1 MKEKRYQVVIWSED
15 IGTDEKGDYSNKT
28 EAVKVAKSYIET
40 EEYAAIYDYKTKTAF
55 VVFGNPFI
63 PVFRDFV
70 QVFYME
76 NEKKKRAF

>member
-1 MKEKRYQVVIWSED
+1 MKEKRYVVATWSDD
-15 IGTDEKGDYSNKT
+15 IGSKEHMDFSNKR
-28 EAVKVAKSYIET
+28 EAEKEARKYKNE

-63 PVFRDFV
+63 PVFSDFV

-76 NEKKKRAF
+76 NGKKKRAF